1 MVQLDYYIVLIGLAV
16 VLVGAFAA
24 AFFYMRELRLRSMSP
39 AHTQTDLTNMMIL
52 FQTMRD
58 ILSQQKD
65 LAREFNISIDKKVNE
80 VRKLIESSGNVRAD
94 LEQAKR
100 EISKLSTQT
109 RKELAALERRLMQVD
124 RKVAS
129 DTEKVA
135 SDTEKVASDTEK
147 VVSDTETAV
156 ADTEEVLEESDD
168 AAPDQAD
175 LGLGEVDTPPEIE
188 EEAAEA
194 SAATQEETGT
204 LDVFPSDVVSE
215 EDDFLS
221 KWAGD
226 DFETEDEVEEDEPET
241 DPMED
246 AEDAAHTRDALRDL
260 LDLHAEARSNGGGPS
275 SSDVLN
281 SGGNGGRYLTPIQ
294 KRVYEY
300 SDAGMRVPE
309 IARELGVGKGEIR
322 LILSLRRDR
331 SI

>member
-1 MVQLDYYIVLIGLAV
+1 MVQFDYQIVVGGLLV
-16 VLVGAFAA
+16 VIVGSFAA
-24 AFFYMRELRLRSMSP
+24 AFFFMRELRLRSMSP
-39 AHTQTDLTNMMIL
+39 MHTQTDLTNMMIL

-80 VRKLIESSGNVRAD
+80 VRRLIESSGNVRAD

-100 EISKLSTQT
+100 EISMLSAQT
-109 RKELAALERRLMQVD
+109 RKELASLERRLMQVD
-124 RKVAS
+124 RKVHS
-129 DTEKVA
+129 DTG
-135 SDTEKVASDTEK
+135 
-147 VVSDTETAV
+147 
-156 ADTEEVLEESDD
+156 EVLEEGDD
-168 AAPDQAD
+168 AAVEQV
-175 LGLGEVDTPPEIE
+175 EVEPVEANTPAEIE
-188 EEAAEA
+188 EEPAEA
-194 SAATQEETGT
+194 PAGAQEEMQT
-204 LDVFPSDVVSE
+204 LDVFPKDIAPE
-215 EDDFLS
+215 EGDFLS

-226 DFETEDEVEEDEPET
+226 DFEAEDEIEEEEPQT

-260 LDLHAEARSNGGGPS
+260 LDLHAEARSNGGGTS
-275 SSDVLN
+275 SSEVLN
-281 SGGNGGRYLTPIQ
+281 PGGNGGRYLTPIQ

-331 SI
+331 SH

>member
-1 MVQLDYYIVLIGLAV
+1 MVQFDYQIVVGGLLV
-16 VLVGAFAA
+16 VIVGSFAA
-24 AFFYMRELRLRSMSP
+24 AFFFMRELRLRSMSP
-39 AHTQTDLTNMMIL
+39 MHTQTDLTNMMIL

-80 VRKLIESSGNVRAD
+80 VRKLIESSSNVRAD

-100 EISKLSTQT
+100 EISMLSAQT
-109 RKELAALERRLMQVD
+109 RKELASLERRLMQVD
-124 RKVAS
+124 G
-129 DTEKVA
+129 
-135 SDTEKVASDTEK
+135 K
-147 VVSDTETAV
+147 VVS
-156 ADTEEVLEESDD
+156 DTEEVLEEGDD
-168 AAPDQAD
+168 AAVVQVDVEPVEAD
-175 LGLGEVDTPPEIE
+175 APAKVE
-188 EEAAEA
+188 EDAAEA
-194 SAATQEETGT
+194 PVATQEDTKT
-204 LDVFPSDVVSE
+204 LDVFPKESPPE

-221 KWAGD
+221 KWTGE
-226 DFETEDEVEEDEPET
+226 DFEAEDEFEDEEPES

-260 LDLHAEARSNGGGPS
+260 LDLHTEYRTNRGGPS
-275 SSDVLN
+275 SSEVLN

-331 SI
+331 SR

>member
-1 MVQLDYYIVLIGLAV
+1 MVQFDYQIVVGGLLV
-16 VLVGAFAA
+16 VIVGSFAA
-24 AFFYMRELRLRSMSP
+24 AFFFMRELRLRSMSP
-39 AHTQTDLTNMMIL
+39 MHTQTDLTNMMIL

-80 VRKLIESSGNVRAD
+80 VRKLIESSSNVRAD

-100 EISKLSTQT
+100 EISMLSAQT
-109 RKELAALERRLMQVD
+109 RKELASLERRLMQVD
-124 RKVAS
+124 G
-129 DTEKVA
+129 
-135 SDTEKVASDTEK
+135 K
-147 VVSDTETAV
+147 VVS
-156 ADTEEVLEESDD
+156 DTEEVLEEGDD
-168 AAPDQAD
+168 AAVEQVDVEPVEAD
-175 LGLGEVDTPPEIE
+175 APAKVE
-188 EEAAEA
+188 EDAAEA
-194 SAATQEETGT
+194 PVATQEDTKT
-204 LDVFPSDVVSE
+204 LDVFPRESPPE

-221 KWAGD
+221 KWTGE
-226 DFETEDEVEEDEPET
+226 DFEAEDEFEDEEPES

-260 LDLHAEARSNGGGPS
+260 LDLHTEYRTNRGGPS
-275 SSDVLN
+275 SSEVLN

-331 SI
+331 SR